1 MQNQAE
7 TQLLTQVA
15 RLYYK
20 NDLTQQQI
28 ARRIGIT
35 RQRVS
40 RLLKQARDMGIVQIT
55 INDPQYVDQQ
65 LEEELRCTFNLSE
78 VILTCMEEQEG
89 VNLRNRIGLIAAEHI
104 HTVLR
109 DEMVVGIGWGRTLF
123 EVVSS
128 FPNNSAICI
137 HVTPLIGGIGDMAP
151 FFQVNELARRMA
163 EAYGGSYRFFHVPA
177 FTSDV
182 ATHKAL
188 MKTQEVERVSS
199 LWNKLDLAIVGIGH
213 VEFQQ
218 MSSMFFGD
226 HISPGTLAQLE
237 AKGAVG
243 DICGRFF
250 DIRGKPIVP
259 MAGVIGID
267 LYQLQSIPRVIAI
280 AGGLEKVRA
289 ILGALRGGWVK
300 TLVTDT
306 ATAREV
312 LRMNSERR

>member
-1 MQNQAE
+1 MENQAE

-28 ARRIGIT
+28 ARRMGIT
-35 RQRVS
+35 RQKVS
-40 RLLKQARDMGIVQIT
+40 RLLKQAREVGIVHIS
-55 INDPQYVDQQ
+55 IRDPQFTDHQ
-65 LEEELRCTFNLSE
+65 LEDDLKQVFNLDE
-78 VILTCMEEQEG
+78 VILACWEEQESP
-89 VNLRNRIGLIAAEHI
+89 NLRNHLGILAAEHI
-104 HTVLR
+104 HSVLR
-109 DEMVVGIGWGRTLF
+109 DEMVIGIGWGRTLF

-128 FPNNSAICI
+128 FPKNNPIHI

-163 EAYGGSYRFFHVPA
+163 EAFSGSYRFLHVPA
-177 FTSDV
+177 FTSD
-182 ATHKAL
+182 ADTHKAL
-188 MKTQEVERVSS
+188 MKTQEVERVQG
-199 LWNKLDLAIVGIGH
+199 LWNQLDLAIVGIGH
-213 VEFQQ
+213 VELQQ
-218 MSSMFFGD
+218 ISSMFFAD
-226 HISPGTLAQLE
+226 HMTPGVLAQLE

-250 DIRGKPIVP
+250 DSDGKPVTLG
-259 MAGVIGID
+259 AGVIGIE
-267 LYQLQSIPRVIAI
+267 LERLRSVPKVIAI

-289 ILGALRGGWVK
+289 LLGALRGGLVK

-312 LRMNSERR
+312 LVKHRERR

>member
-7 TQLLTQVA
+7 TQFITQVA

-28 ARRIGIT
+28 ARRMGIT

-40 RLLKQARDMGIVQIT
+40 RLLKQAREQGIVHIS
-55 INDPQYVDQQ
+55 IHDPQYVDHQ
-65 LEEELRCTFNLSE
+65 LEDELKQAFHLTE
-78 VILTCMEEQEG
+78 VVLTCWEEQDG
-89 VNLRNRIGLIAAEHI
+89 ANLRNRIGLLAAEHI
-104 HTVLR
+104 HTVLK

-128 FPNNSAICI
+128 FPKNNPIRI

-151 FFQVNELARRMA
+151 FFQVNELARRTA
-163 EAYGGSYRFFHVPA
+163 EAYGGSYRFLHVPA
-177 FTSDV
+177 FTSDI
-182 ATHKAL
+182 ALYKAL
-188 MKTQEVERVSS
+188 MKTQEVERVSG
-199 LWNKLDLAIVGIGH
+199 LWNQLDLAIIGIGH
-213 VEFQQ
+213 VELQQ
-218 MSSMFFGD
+218 MSSMFFAD
-226 HISPGTLAQLE
+226 HITPGTLAQLE

-243 DICGRFF
+243 DICGRFY
-250 DIRGKPIVP
+250 DINGKPIIST
-259 MAGVIGID
+259 AGVIGIE
-267 LYQLQSIPRVIAI
+267 LEQLRSVPQVIAV

-289 ILGALRGGWVK
+289 LLGALRAGWVK

-312 LRMNSERR
+312 LMLNGERR